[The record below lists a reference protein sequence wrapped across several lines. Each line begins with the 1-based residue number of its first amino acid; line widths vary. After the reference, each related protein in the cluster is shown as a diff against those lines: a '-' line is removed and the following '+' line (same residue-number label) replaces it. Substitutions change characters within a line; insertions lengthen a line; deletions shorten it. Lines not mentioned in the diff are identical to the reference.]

1 VLRILRWACWQLRL
15 ILTLLTARTRA
26 DFSLRLLPVHISLP
40 PREPLPLNLS
50 LILHSGIH
58 SSNRRNPPPRAIYS
72 RRSPG
77 DSINKGH
84 LPSAPSARSH
94 FGQLSRLAAA
104 ALAPP
109 GRHPC
114 PLTALL
120 LRPAGRARG
129 SSPCRAR
136 PGPNLPHTRHFLV
149 FCRLSIFMKSSRTRV
164 PSTRR
169 PAGIPRS
176 CCQQGEGAEA
186 NAADSRRG
194 RFHAAC
200 A

>member
-58 SSNRRNPPPRAIYS
+58 SNNRRNPPPRAIYS

-77 DSINKGH
+77 NSINKGH
-84 LPSAPSARSH
+84 LPSAPSARSP

-104 ALAPP
+104 AWQAPLPTHSPPPAPRRAGARLLAMSSPTRSESASHAP
-109 GRHPC
+109 FLGLLSSVHFHEVEQDACAQHTKACGHPKE
-114 PLTALL
+114 LL
-120 LRPAGRARG
+120 SAGRGGRG
-129 SSPCRAR
+129 
-136 PGPNLPHTRHFLV
+136 
-149 FCRLSIFMKSSRTRV
+149 
-164 PSTRR
+164 
-169 PAGIPRS
+169 
-176 CCQQGEGAEA
+176 
-186 NAADSRRG
+186 
-194 RFHAAC
+194 
-200 A
+200 